1 MSKTKQATKNLQLTQ
16 KLLDYIVLHSED
28 LPSFITKA
36 STYIVFSNNDKELNK
51 LNTKLLKEMQAEG
64 KNVIRAEETG
74 NKGAPW
80 NFVQV

>member
-16 KLLDYIVLHSED
+16 KLLDFIVLHSKD
-28 LPSFITKA
+28 LPAFITKS
-36 STYIVFSNNDKELNK
+36 STYVVFSNTDKELNK

-64 KNVIRAEETG
+64 KNVIKAEETG
-74 NKGAPW
+74 NKANPW